1 MHKSELQWNL
11 NTLLGLVQLV
21 ATIIAVV
28 WVIAR
33 IDARTEMLEERLGN
47 NRELFSTE
55 ISALRREID
64 RIQEQLRTGRRA
76 DADAEDDQNL
86 VP

>member
-1 MHKSELQWNL
+1 MRKSELQWNL